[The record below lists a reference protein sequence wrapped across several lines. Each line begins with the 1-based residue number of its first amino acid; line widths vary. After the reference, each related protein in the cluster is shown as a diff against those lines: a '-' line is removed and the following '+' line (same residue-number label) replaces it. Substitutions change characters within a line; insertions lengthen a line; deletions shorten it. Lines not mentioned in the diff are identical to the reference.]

1 MQHCT
6 RSTQLGKGLI
16 ALAGAVCLAGSPVAY
31 ANASERLTCPAVMVT
46 HVDKAA
52 HAGWLVYSNKPLRLT
67 GSDIEYVVGGHLEA
81 TLDPDSE
88 EQLNDEQ
95 LSKSSVFRIA
105 AHRSKGPFGLVCH
118 YGVHAQLFRAIPRN
132 IKECNVVRHG
142 RFTEVEF
149 EVSCR

>member
-6 RSTQLGKGLI
+6 RSPQFGKGVI

-31 ANASERLTCPAVMVT
+31 ANASEHLICPAVMAT

-52 HAGWLVYSNKPLRLT
+52 HPGWLVYSNEPLRLT
-67 GSDIEYVVGGHLEA
+67 GSDIEYVVDGHLEA
-81 TLDPDSE
+81 TLDADSE
-88 EQLNDEQ
+88 EQLNDEH
-95 LSKSSVFRIA
+95 LSKLSVFRIA
-105 AHRSKGPFGLVCH
+105 AHRSKGPFALVCH
-118 YGVHAQLFRAIPRN
+118 YGVHAQLSRAIPRN
-132 IKECNVVRHG
+132 IKECNVIHHR